1 MQNTRLQIST
11 SNLEDSARSLKS
23 ITKTRGLQIY
33 FILTIILKD
42 NDRTSGAIIMMN
54 HKFIQASLD
63 FFRKEAIRADVNVEI
78 FMYVDK
84 NAYHVI

>member
-1 MQNTRLQIST
+1 
-11 SNLEDSARSLKS
+11 
-23 ITKTRGLQIY
+23 
-33 FILTIILKD
+33 
-42 NDRTSGAIIMMN
+42 MMN

-84 NAYHVI
+84 NAYHVIWTSKDPSPLFVHGLSIPPIIIFGAYYIHHAQMIFLGPEMYS